1 MHNLFLFIC
10 LLIFYS
16 SVSAQYEF
24 RFQQEYFFG
33 NLPTAKTEAMGR
45 ADVAIG
51 GTMPSIFF
59 NPAGLTRIQGQEIS
73 FSTSAPFY
81 ALTQSDYY
89 FFGYGREILPGI
101 YAGLSLNQLAI
112 GPTSFSTEING
123 TRYPLDNPKSSN
135 FALTL
140 AGEVIENL
148 NVGVNVNLFEL
159 KLFDD
164 AQNGKTLHFDA
175 GATYQLPLAENK
187 NLRFGASFNN
197 FTYSSISFESPTG
210 SEASNNFPAVARVG
224 LAYESLTNI
233 DIPGDKSVELGLT
246 LTAEHMN
253 VLNSDYRTSFQV
265 GAEGVINQVLVLR
278 LGYFTHNLNDYG
290 VANNKDRLSDL
301 TYGFGFIIPFDKI
314 SDGKFPFQGHLD
326 YVSLKA
332 PPYVV
337 SGRRNANMRSFTFR
351 IVIPIS
357 NSSK

>member
-1 MHNLFLFIC
+1 
-10 LLIFYS
+10 
-16 SVSAQYEF
+16 
-24 RFQQEYFFG
+24 
-33 NLPTAKTEAMGR
+33 MGR

-59 NPAGLTRIQGQEIS
+59 NPAGLARIQGQEIS

-89 FFGYGREILPGI
+89 FFGYGREVLPGI
-101 YAGLSLNQLAI
+101 YAGISLNQLAI

-123 TRYPLDNPKSSN
+123 TRFPLDNPKSSN
-135 FALTL
+135 IALSL

-148 NVGVNVNLFEL
+148 NLGANINLFEL

-164 AQNGKTLHFDA
+164 APNGKSLHFDL

-197 FTYSSISFESPTG
+197 FTYSSISFQSPTG
-210 SEASNNFPAVARVG
+210 LEASNNFPAVARIG
-224 LAYESLTNI
+224 AAYEVLNSF
-233 DIPGDKSVELGLT
+233 DIPGNKSVELALT

-253 VLNSDYRTSFQV
+253 VLNSDFRTSFQL
-265 GAEGVINQVLVLR
+265 GAEGVLNQVLALR
-278 LGYFTHNLNDYG
+278 LGYFTHNLDDLG
-290 VANNKDRLSDL
+290 VSTNKDRLTDF
-301 TYGFGFIIPFDKI
+301 TYGFGLIIPFEKL

-332 PPYVV
+332 PPYAAN
-337 SGRRNANMRSFTFR
+337 GRRSPNMRSFSFR
-351 IVIPIS
+351 LVIPIS
-357 NSSK
+357 KTSK